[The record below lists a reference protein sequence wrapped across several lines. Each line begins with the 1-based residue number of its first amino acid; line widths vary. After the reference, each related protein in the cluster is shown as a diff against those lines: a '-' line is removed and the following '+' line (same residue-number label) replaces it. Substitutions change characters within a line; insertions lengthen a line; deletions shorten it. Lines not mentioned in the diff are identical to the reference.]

1 MSAQTDVALILWNP
15 DVIQW
20 VSFIL
25 LQQNLKCCGIE
36 PSAGP
41 QKMEEM
47 IASHR
52 PSVVV
57 FDLAPPYKHSAAVF
71 LRLLD
76 RFPDRAFVTTCA
88 DPIVARKAA
97 PWLSCHLT
105 LQKPYEADVIEKI
118 VVSKVSRAAKY
129 FVRGEEAAMGT
140 APSNY

>member
-88 DPIVARKAA
+88 DPIFARKVA

-105 LQKPYEADVIEKI
+105 RQKPYEAEVIEKA
-118 VVSKVSRAAKY
+118 VVSRVGRGAKY
-129 FVRGEEAAMGT
+129 FSRNEEAAMD
-140 APSNY
+140 AAHVKY

>member
-57 FDLAPPYKHSAAVF
+57 FSLAPPLKPSGARPWCLLVRFLAWASAT
-71 LRLLD
+71 
-76 RFPDRAFVTTCA
+76 PCA
-88 DPIVARKAA
+88 HPTSARKAA
-97 PWLSCHLT
+97 RWRPYCST
-105 LQKPYEADVIEKI
+105 LQKSYEGDVI
-118 VVSKVSRAAKY
+118 VTRGGSKACRA
-129 FVRGEEAAMGT
+129 
-140 APSNY
+140 